1 MAPRGSSSRGA
12 HTHGTHD
19 VELAAA
25 AAAAAAAGGHH
36 GDVSGLRRRSSLLLR
51 ADLSQG
57 SMLGSHHTG
66 HTSWPIATGH
76 IITTIIGAGVLGL
89 PHSMAWLGW
98 VGGCGALLLFYVI
111 TLWCMWML
119 ADVYEVKGRRHSR
132 YKDAVASILGP
143 RAAVVLSVLQHAT
156 MLLVTLGYHI
166 AGAESLAY
174 IAGQACQMM
183 GKPQDSCMDTYWVM
197 AVIFG
202 AMQMLT
208 SQLPNLEAAWW
219 TSLIGAAMS
228 FGYSAV
234 AIALGASQAS
244 QHQGSVAGHPGS
256 PSEKAFGIF
265 NALGAL
271 GASYSCAIVLI
282 EIEDTLREPPKASVS
297 MKKAVNL
304 GISITF
310 VVYSAVSVLGYMAL
324 GDGVPGNIL
333 LGFRGSPGWVT
344 LLGNLMVLIHMVS
357 AYQVLAQPL
366 FASIEDILLRCC
378 PSLANV
384 REWLVRAVYR
394 CLYVAVIGV
403 LAVALPFFSSIV
415 GLIGAISYWPTA
427 VLFPMLMYRAVHQPR
442 GAVLWLMHAT
452 NGLMGAVA
460 LMAVVGA
467 VLSIAEG
474 AAGMK
479 PFQGSGNVHG

>member
-1 MAPRGSSSRGA
+1 
-12 HTHGTHD
+12 
-19 VELAAA
+19 
-25 AAAAAAAGGHH
+25 
-36 GDVSGLRRRSSLLLR
+36 
-51 ADLSQG
+51 
-57 SMLGSHHTG
+57 
-66 HTSWPIATGH
+66 
-76 IITTIIGAGVLGL
+76 
-89 PHSMAWLGW
+89 
-98 VGGCGALLLFYVI
+98 
-111 TLWCMWML
+111 
-119 ADVYEVKGRRHSR
+119 
-132 YKDAVASILGP
+132 
-143 RAAVVLSVLQHAT
+143 
-156 MLLVTLGYHI
+156 
-166 AGAESLAY
+166 
-174 IAGQACQMM
+174 
-183 GKPQDSCMDTYWVM
+183 
-197 AVIFG
+197 
-202 AMQMLT
+202 
-208 SQLPNLEAAWW
+208 
-219 TSLIGAAMS
+219 
-228 FGYSAV
+228 
-234 AIALGASQAS
+234 
-244 QHQGSVAGHPGS
+244 
-256 PSEKAFGIF
+256 
-265 NALGAL
+265 
-271 GASYSCAIVLI
+271 
-282 EIEDTLREPPKASVS
+282 
-297 MKKAVNL
+297 
-304 GISITF
+304 
-310 VVYSAVSVLGYMAL
+310 MAL